1 MTTHTPK
8 PEENETFTNK
18 DRNQRQIQ
26 PAAQAET
33 LGSSGS
39 NSASHN
45 RSNSAS
51 SSRNNHSLSESKALE
66 STKNKDGTTP
76 AKITF
81 AKEIE
86 VHGFEAAKRLSC
98 DWGEDTERELPEKA
112 AVSEDLKMQRREG
125 NRLERSR
132 SALLKAKRQEY
143 IGSENFAAWRSRKS
157 AANKKNK
164 KEAREPWPPKRI

>member
-1 MTTHTPK
+1 MKTHTPK
-8 PEENETFTNK
+8 PEDNETFTNK
-18 DRNQRQIQ
+18 DRSRRQIQ
-26 PAAQAET
+26 PAVQAGT

-51 SSRNNHSLSESKALE
+51 SSRNNHSLSKSEALE

-81 AKEIE
+81 TKETKAHE
-86 VHGFEAAKRLSC
+86 FEAAERLSC
-98 DWGEDTERELPEKA
+98 DWTGDTEREIPEKA
-112 AVSEDLKMQRREG
+112 AVSEDLKMQRREE
-125 NRLERSR
+125 NRLEQSR

-143 IGSENFAAWRSRKS
+143 MGSENFAAWRSRKL
-157 AANKKNK
+157 AANKNK
-164 KEAREPWPPKRI
+164 